1 MINTGNFNLIYLLY
15 IKYMNPQQ
23 NFILDIIYKHP
34 IDPTTDESIDDAL
47 SVIGCLKCYNELC
60 DPIITNL
67 KNEYDPEQ
75 YDENICLLKVQ
86 LSIYNSTNDAEFYNI
101 PNYRIKIEEFYN
113 NISIYGQQTILNNPK
128 LKGAAHALLCLML
141 LHCLNKKLIHPKE
154 FIVLNAS
161 GDLDDK
167 SMDGLINYYEQ
178 LGFIQSFPLNKTEF
192 LDQQDVPMVS
202 IIERILTLCS
212 LKEISPELASL
223 LSNQNYINKLDN

>member
-1 MINTGNFNLIYLLY
+1 
-15 IKYMNPQQ
+15 MNSQK

-34 IDPTTDESIDDAL
+34 IDLSTDESIDNAL

-67 KNEYDPEQ
+67 KNEYDEDE
-75 YDENICLLKVQ
+75 YDENLCLLKVQ
-86 LSIYNSTNDAEFYNI
+86 ISIYNSTNDAEVYNI
-101 PNYRIKIEEFYN
+101 SNYRIKIEEFYN
-113 NISIYGQQTILNNPK
+113 NISIYGNDNQTILNNPK

-161 GDLDDK
+161 GDLSDK
-167 SMDGLINYYEQ
+167 NMSGLIRYYEQ
-178 LGFIQSFPLNKTEF
+178 LGFIQSYPENEEEF
-192 LDQQDVPMVS
+192 IDQKDVPMVS
-202 IIERILTLCS
+202 IVERILTLCS

-223 LSNQNYINKLDN
+223 LSSQNYINKLNN